1 MHRLPSLTI
10 AGLALILAGC
20 ASTSIVSSWS
30 APETTGPIAF
40 EKTLVVIINPSE
52 TVRRVA
58 ESRLVERIGP
68 DRAVA
73 AYTLLSLDEAQ
84 DMNTA
89 RARIEGEG
97 FDGAVVMRVIGTDER
112 LTYTP
117 GMSYPSYYGSFWGYY
132 GYGWPVVYQ
141 PGYLSQDTIVS
152 VETNL
157 YSVADE
163 RLIWSGV
170 SETFNPTDTERMV
183 DDIADAVSD
192 ELRAAGLI
200 EG

>member
-1 MHRLPSLTI
+1 MHRFPTLTI
-10 AGLALILAGC
+10 AFLLLILSGC

-30 APETTGPIAF
+30 APEVTGPLAF
-40 EKTLVVIINPSE
+40 EKTLVLIINPSE
-52 TVRRVA
+52 TIRRVA
-58 ESRLVERIGP
+58 ETRLVQRIGP

-73 AYTLLSLDEAQ
+73 AYTLLPLNDAQ
-84 DMNTA
+84 DMATA

-97 FDGAVVMRVIGTDER
+97 FDGAVVMRVIGTDEQ

-132 GYGWPVVYQ
+132 GYGWPAVYQ

-157 YSVADE
+157 YSVTDE
-163 RLIWSGV
+163 RLIWSGI
-170 SETFNPTDTERMV
+170 SETFNPTDTEDMV

-200 EG
+200 GE